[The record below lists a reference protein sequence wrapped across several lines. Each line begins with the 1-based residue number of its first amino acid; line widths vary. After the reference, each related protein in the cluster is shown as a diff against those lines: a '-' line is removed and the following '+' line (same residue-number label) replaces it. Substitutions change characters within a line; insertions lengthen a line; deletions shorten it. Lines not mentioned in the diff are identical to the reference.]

1 MAQYAWLEKASKNQR
16 LYMRIV
22 DVRSV
27 TNILFNQEG
36 VRIPEL
42 QAKFHFMV
50 CIYGYLLG
58 QFENKLMP
66 TGAPYLNLK
75 HGIFNIESLHVNEND
90 R

>member
-1 MAQYAWLEKASKNQR
+1 MAKYAWLEKASKNQR

-42 QAKFHFMV
+42 QAKFHFIV
-50 CIYGYLLG
+50 CIYG
-58 QFENKLMP
+58 
-66 TGAPYLNLK
+66 
-75 HGIFNIESLHVNEND
+75 
-90 R
+90 